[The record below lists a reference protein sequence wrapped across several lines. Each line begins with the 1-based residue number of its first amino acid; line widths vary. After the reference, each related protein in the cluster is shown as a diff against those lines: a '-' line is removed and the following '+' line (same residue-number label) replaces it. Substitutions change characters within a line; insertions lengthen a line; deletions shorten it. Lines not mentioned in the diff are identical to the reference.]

1 MRHKTASNLL
11 PTNQSGS
18 PRLAKRVLARLI
30 APVVV
35 VSLLLMAVGSVAA
48 YYVHQL
54 QQNTTDLLTRDV
66 SGIRAAE
73 ELVITI
79 RQIETH
85 VDQFHLTGDRRH
97 LNPIPSHRGEIDRWL
112 GEAERLT
119 TTHEERSLLGQV
131 RSGLDHFWEIVT
143 EQREGK
149 ETEVADE
156 ATRDDFT
163 RHFILKIL
171 NTSQEYLDAMEEEVE
186 TASAQN
192 QAMPSRVAVVLLL
205 LGTCGAIAGLLAGFG
220 IARGISRSIAQ
231 LSIPIRDA
239 AGKLNEVVGPITL
252 SPAWDID
259 SLEAVLREMANEIG
273 TVVARLEVSRREV
286 LRGEQLAALGQMA
299 AGLAHELRNPLT
311 SMKILVQSA
320 TERGDEAGL
329 RGRSLEVLLEEI
341 TRLEHSIQGFLNF
354 AKPPE
359 VEKRVFALS
368 PVLEQILG
376 LVSTQAALKSIEIS
390 YDLPEAPTIIEADI
404 GHLRQVLLNLLINA
418 MDATPEGGTIQT
430 RIVHD
435 ADPNANRADPGQKQ
449 GERADQAAGSG
460 GNGPVRWLSI
470 QVLDRGCGLPAEL
483 GDRIFEPFVSTKE
496 TGLGLGLSICKRIV
510 EAHGG
515 RITATARPGGGAV
528 FTVRLPFVGTSFPPS
543 EPNQPLRIDERNRT

>member
-1 MRHKTASNLL
+1 MNRPLTSQ
-11 PTNQSGS
+11 TGS

-30 APVVV
+30 APVVM

-48 YYVHQL
+48 YHVHRL
-54 QQNTTDLLTRDV
+54 QQDTTDLLTRDV

-79 RQIETH
+79 SQIETH
-85 VDQFHLTGDRRH
+85 VDQFLLTGDRRH

-112 GEAERLT
+112 GEADRLT
-119 TTHEERSLLGQV
+119 TTSEEQSLLTQV
-131 RSGLDHFWEIVT
+131 RSGLDHFWGILT
-143 EQREGK
+143 EQRKGK
-149 ETEVADE
+149 EAEVADE
-156 ATRDDFT
+156 STRDAFA
-163 RHFILKIL
+163 RHFNSQILSK
-171 NTSQEYLDAMEEEVE
+171 SQEYLDAMEEEVE

-286 LRGEQLAALGQMA
+286 LRGEQFAALGQMA

-376 LVSTQAALKSIEIS
+376 LVATQAALKSIAIS

-435 ADPNANRADPGQKQ
+435 IDNQ
-449 GERADQAAGSG
+449 GPEEGGRAGSPAVVG
-460 GNGPVRWLSI
+460 KGTMRWLSI
-470 QVLDRGCGLPAEL
+470 QVLDSGCGLPADL

-515 RITATARPGGGAV
+515 RITAADRPEGGAV
-528 FTVRLPFVGTSFPPS
+528 FTVRLPFVGTSPTPA
-543 EPNQPLRIDERNRT
+543 EPN

>member
-1 MRHKTASNLL
+1 M
-11 PTNQSGS
+11 NQNG
-18 PRLAKRVLARLI
+18 PPHLAKRVLARLI

-35 VSLLLMAVGSVAA
+35 VSILLMTVGTVAA
-48 YYVHQL
+48 YYVHRL
-54 QQNTTDLLTRDV
+54 QQETTDLLTRDV

-85 VDQFHLTGDRRH
+85 VDQFLLTGDRRH
-97 LNPIPSHRGEIDRWL
+97 LTSIPSHRGEIDRWL
-112 GEAERLT
+112 GEADRLT
-119 TTHEERSLLGQV
+119 TTSEEQSLLAQV
-131 RSGLDHFWEIVT
+131 RSGLDRFWEILK
-143 EQREGK
+143 EQLAGQ

-156 ATRDDFT
+156 TTREAFA
-163 RHFILKIL
+163 RHFVEQIL
-171 NTSQEYLDAMEEEVE
+171 NASQEYLDAMEEEVE
-186 TASAQN
+186 TASEQN
-192 QAMPSRVAVVLLL
+192 QSMPSRVALVLLL

-231 LSIPIRDA
+231 LSVPIRDA

-252 SPAWDID
+252 SRAWDIE
-259 SLEAVLREMANEIG
+259 SLEAVLQEMANEIG

-286 LRGEQLAALGQMA
+286 LRGEQFAALGQMA

-320 TERGDEAGL
+320 TERGDAAGL

-359 VEKRVFALS
+359 VEKRVFELT
-368 PVLEQILG
+368 PVVEQILS
-376 LVSTQAALKSIEIS
+376 LVATQACLKSIEIS
-390 YDLPEAPTIIEADI
+390 YELPDAPTIIEADI

-418 MDATPEGGTIQT
+418 MDATPEGGTIQARITHDVETQAT
-430 RIVHD
+430 RT
-435 ADPNANRADPGQKQ
+435 
-449 GERADQAAGSG
+449 GEPASPAVASGVGNG
-460 GNGPVRWLSI
+460 GNGTGRWLSI
-470 QVLDRGCGLPAEL
+470 QVLDNGHGLPAEL

-515 RITATARPGGGAV
+515 RITAANRPEGGAV
-528 FTVRLPFVGTSFPPS
+528 FTVRLPFVGTGPAPASS
-543 EPNQPLRIDERNRT
+543 SKSVIMDENGRT

>member
-1 MRHKTASNLL
+1 
-11 PTNQSGS
+11 
-18 PRLAKRVLARLI
+18 
-30 APVVV
+30 
-35 VSLLLMAVGSVAA
+35 MAVGSVAA
-48 YYVHQL
+48 YYVHRL
-54 QQNTTDLLTRDV
+54 QKNATELLTRDV

-85 VDQFHLTGDRRH
+85 VDQFLLTGDRSH
-97 LNPIPSHRGEIDRWL
+97 LDPIPSHRGEIDRWL
-112 GEAERLT
+112 DEAERLT
-119 TTHEERSLLGQV
+119 TTGEERALLAQV
-131 RSGLDHFWEIVT
+131 RSELDHFWEIVT
-143 EQREGK
+143 EQRAGA
-149 ETEVADE
+149 ETEVVNE
-156 ATRDDFT
+156 STRDAFA
-163 RHFILKIL
+163 RHFITQVL
-171 NTSQEYLDAMEEEVE
+171 TVSQEYLDAMEEEVE

-320 TERGDEAGL
+320 TERGDEALL

-359 VEKRVFALS
+359 VEKRVFELS

-376 LVSTQAALKSIEIS
+376 LVSTQASLKSIEIS
-390 YDLPEAPTIIEADI
+390 YDLPTAPTIIEADI

-430 RIVHD
+430 RILHD
-435 ADPNANRADPGQKQ
+435 ADNRRQ
-449 GERADQAAGSG
+449 GKGVRTDRAT
-460 GNGPVRWLSI
+460 GNGGPPRWLSI

-483 GDRIFEPFVSTKE
+483 GDRIFEPFVSTKV

-528 FTVRLPFVGTSFPPS
+528 FTVRLPFLGTQFSPADPS
-543 EPNQPLRIDERNRT
+543 NATLPTIDTKDRN